1 MTTFLDRERNAALL
15 SWYAEN
21 KRDLPW
27 RGAADPYLVLVSEVM
42 LQQTQA
48 SRVATHYE
56 RFVARFP
63 NIDVL
68 ASASLGEVLEVWSGL
83 GYNGRARRLREAARA
98 IVKDGWPDTAEELQ
112 RLPGVGAYT
121 AAAVASFAYGEHVV
135 TIDTNVR
142 RVISRWNGEPLDGG
156 PLRAATEAALGDP
169 AADWN
174 QAVMDL
180 GASVCVARGA
190 RCSECPVSAWCA
202 GPESYVP
209 TMAQARFEGST
220 RQLRGAV
227 VRAVLTS
234 SRTPD
239 ELALRTG
246 FPVQEVELALADLVE
261 EGLLVVA
268 DQGYMIAD

>member
-1 MTTFLDRERNAALL
+1 MTSVVDLERNAALL

-27 RGAADPYLVLVSEVM
+27 RGATDPYLVLVSEVM

-48 SRVATHYE
+48 SRVVPHYE

-63 NIDVL
+63 GIDVL
-68 ASASLGEVLEVWSGL
+68 AAASLGEVLETWSGL
-83 GYNGRARRLREAARA
+83 GYNGRARRLREAARE
-98 IVKDGWPDTAEELQ
+98 IVKDGWPKTVEELQ

-142 RVISRWNGEPLDGG
+142 RVISRWNGEPLDGA
-156 PLRAATEAALGDP
+156 PLRAAAEAALGAP

-190 RCSECPVSAWCA
+190 RCDQCPVSAWCA

-209 TMAQARFEGST
+209 TMAQARFEGSA

-234 SRTPD
+234 SQTPD

-246 FPVQEVELALADLVE
+246 FPVQEVGLALADLVE
-261 EGLLVVA
+261 EGLLVVG
-268 DQGYMIAD
+268 DHGYTIAD